1 MKTILILS
9 AVAVFAASAAT
20 AEIRPED
27 SRRVEDRV
35 SSADE
40 KVSAADA
47 AFQAGDA
54 RGGCKALLGAAR
66 DLDRG
71 IDISLH
77 MIEKANQYGE
87 PLERHE
93 TVVVMQ
99 ARLQSIVDRRSD
111 IQTQLQAHCA
121 KTA

>member
-9 AVAVFAASAAT
+9 AAAVFAASTAT
-20 AEIRPED
+20 AEIRPDD
-27 SRRVEDRV
+27 SRRIEDRV
-35 SSADE
+35 A
-40 KVSAADA
+40 AADA
-47 AFQAGDA
+47 KETAAHAAFKAGDA
-54 RGGCKALLGAAR
+54 RGGCKALLAAAR

-111 IQTQLQAHCA
+111 VQTQLQARCA
-121 KTA
+121 KAA

>member
-27 SRRVEDRV
+27 
-35 SSADE
+35 SADE